1 MISLQRSL
9 PSATPT
15 PYPIGKARTIV
26 NRTPIFGIAAP
37 HKGARKDGLIIVI
50 IPLRG
55 SGADETTD
63 GQSEFGGAVDR
74 ITRSAAYR
82 IAVIGEKQRG
92 VFD

>member
-1 MISLQRSL
+1 MTVIRVLHSGYRRGF
-9 PSATPT
+9 T
-15 PYPIGKARTIV
+15 GV
-26 NRTPIFGIAAP
+26 RTPIFGIAAP

-50 IPLRG
+50 IPLRV